1 MSANERRKEIMNIL
15 EGRRFE
21 TVANLAFQLDVSVRT
36 IKYDIAA
43 LMDAREPIE
52 TQPGIGGGVRIAQ
65 DYRTYKGDISDE
77 QQNLLLS
84 LMKGMDEPHSQL
96 IRELLRS
103 HGSRKIKDQ
112 IEEGKLDAKLYT
124 NSYFNR

>member
-1 MSANERRKEIMNIL
+1 MSANERRKEIINIL
-15 EGRRFE
+15 EGRRSE
-21 TVANLAFQLDVSVRT
+21 TVANLAFQLGVSIRT

-52 TQPGIGGGVRIAQ
+52 TQPGFGGGVRIAQ

-77 QQNLLLS
+77 QQDLLLS
-84 LMKGMDEPHSQL
+84 LMKSMDKSNSQL

-103 HGSRKIKDQ
+103 HGSRKIKEQ
-112 IEEGKLDAKLYT
+112 IEEGNRNAKLY
-124 NSYFNR
+124 

>member
-21 TVANLAFQLDVSVRT
+21 TVANLAFQLGVSVRT
-36 IKYDIAA
+36 IKYDIAV

-52 TQPGIGGGVRIAQ
+52 TQPGVGGGVRIAQ
-65 DYRTYKGDISDE
+65 DYRTFKNDISEE

-84 LMKGMDEPHSQL
+84 LMCKMNEQDSRL

-103 HGSRKIKDQ
+103 HGSRKIKGH
-112 IEEGKLDAKLYT
+112 IEEVH
-124 NSYFNR
+124 NNV

>member
-21 TVANLAFQLDVSVRT
+21 TVANLAFQLGVSVRT
-36 IKYDIAA
+36 IKYDVAA

-52 TQPGIGGGVRIAQ
+52 TQPGVRGGVRIAQ
-65 DYRTYKGDISDE
+65 DYRTYKNDISEE
-77 QQNLLLS
+77 QQTLLLS
-84 LMKGMDEPHSQL
+84 LMNKTDERDSRI

-103 HGSRKIKDQ
+103 HGSRKIKNQ
-112 IEEGKLDAKLYT
+112 IEEVMR
-124 NSYFNR
+124 NV